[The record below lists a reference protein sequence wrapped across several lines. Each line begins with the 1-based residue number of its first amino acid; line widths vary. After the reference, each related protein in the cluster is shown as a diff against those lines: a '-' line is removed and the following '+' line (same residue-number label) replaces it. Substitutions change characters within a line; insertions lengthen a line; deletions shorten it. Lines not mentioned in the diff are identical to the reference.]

1 MLEENFE
8 VSEDLY
14 LYPTPAGAYYA
25 VSTPETDPA
34 RKLLRSL
41 FQFRSTPRLNCDNL
55 TERTGLNDKE
65 HVAELVERMQ
75 NLAWLQG
82 CEEVQYVPSG
92 SLEDVLPELLMP
104 LSEKGNVLLADSLGF
119 HIAHRGFNYE
129 AVEQLSA
136 LSAGLAT
143 LHERHYGLLRK
154 NLGLNTSAWAVVDVA
169 GNSQVG
175 FWPLY
180 IGEQKFVLV
189 IGGVPHLNQPT
200 LTALVWALSIR
211 YGEEDSL

>member
-1 MLEENFE
+1 MENFKILE
-8 VSEDLY
+8 NLY

-25 VSTPETDPA
+25 VSTPEIDPA
-34 RKLLRSL
+34 RKVLRCL
-41 FQFRSTPRLNCDNL
+41 FQFRSTPRLDLDNL
-55 TERTGLNDKE
+55 TEWTGIKE
-65 HVAELVERMQ
+65 KENVAELVERMQ
-75 NLAWLQG
+75 NLGWLQG
-82 CEEVQYVPSG
+82 CEELQYVPNG
-92 SLEDVLPELLMP
+92 SLEDVLPELLTP
-104 LSEKGNVLLADSLGF
+104 LSDKGNVLLADGLGF

-154 NLGLNTSAWAVVDVA
+154 NLGLNTSAWALVDVA

-175 FWPLY
+175 FWLLY
-180 IGEQKFVLV
+180 IGKQKFVLV

-200 LTALVWALSIR
+200 LTDLIWALSIR
-211 YGEEDSL
+211 YGEAD

>member
-1 MLEENFE
+1 MLMENFKILE
-8 VSEDLY
+8 NSY

-25 VSTPETDPA
+25 VSTPDADPA
-34 RKLLRSL
+34 RKVLRSL
-41 FQFRSTPRLNCDNL
+41 FQFRSTPRLNFDNL
-55 TERTGLNDKE
+55 AEWTGLNE
-65 HVAELVERMQ
+65 QENIAELVERMQ
-75 NLAWLQG
+75 DLGWLQG
-82 CEEVQYVPSG
+82 CEELQYVPDG
-92 SLEDVLPELLMP
+92 SLEDVLPELLPP
-104 LSEKGNVLLADSLGF
+104 LSEKGNVLVADSMGF

-154 NLGLNTSAWAVVDVA
+154 NLGLNTSAWALVDVA

-180 IGEQKFVLV
+180 IGKHKFVLV
-189 IGGVPHLNQPT
+189 IGGAPHLNQPT
-200 LTALVWALSIR
+200 LTALIWALSIR
-211 YGEEDSL
+211 YGEEDQA